1 MKIWKLILGLF
12 GLVGGLFAV
21 QASKKKE
28 VKELEKVIKIN
39 LFPKKKLVN

>member
-1 MKIWKLILGLF
+1 MKIWKLLIGFF

-28 VKELEKVIKIN
+28 VKDYSKI
-39 LFPKKKLVN
+39 